1 MVQCAFITQDW
12 DNLLPGL
19 EARQY
24 DAVMAALEINDER
37 SKRVAFSTPYVRMPA
52 SFLVGEGSDLT
63 SANTATLAG
72 KTIGVEDQSAAQ
84 TFLEDEFK
92 TSKIR
97 RYATLE
103 EAILDLAEDKVDAVL
118 ADKSAIADFLK
129 NRKEA
134 LCCKLLN
141 DAPRNPATFGEG
153 IGIGVRKDDEALN
166 TAFNGALDSLIAD
179 GSFQRITRKY
189 FDFDIR

>member
-1 MVQCAFITQDW
+1 MMSAK
-12 DNLLPGL
+12 
-19 EARQY
+19 
-24 DAVMAALEINDER
+24 
-37 SKRVAFSTPYVRMPA
+37 KRVAFSTPYVRMPA
-52 SFLVGEGSDLT
+52 AFLIGEGSELKD
-63 SANTATLAG
+63 ANPDSLSG

-84 TFLEDEFK
+84 TLLEDEFK
-92 TSKIR
+92 ATKIK

-118 ADKSAIADFLK
+118 ADKSPIADFLK

-134 LCCKLLN
+134 LCCKLLS

-153 IGIGVRKDDEALN
+153 IGVALRKDDEPLRIAIN
-166 TAFNGALDSLIAD
+166 AALDAMIAD
-179 GSFQRITRKY
+179 GTFQRITRKY